1 VIQRV
6 LRILEYNK
14 IREQLISHAS
24 SSLGK
29 QKAADLSPSF
39 DFEDVKDLQESTD
52 ESVKVLRLKGNVPL
66 GGIRDIRT
74 SIKRAEIG
82 GLLNAEELLD
92 ISSTT
97 YAGRQFKKFILNM
110 VEAEIEIPILEG
122 LSKQIDPA
130 LEIEQEIRACIDDN
144 GEILDSASPLLRT
157 IRTQIRSY
165 EARVRE
171 KLESIIRSSSNQKKL
186 SDAIITIRNER
197 FVIPVKQ
204 EYRTAFGGMIHD
216 QSASGATLFIE
227 PASIVSINNQL
238 REAKGKEIQEINR
251 ILKNLSNMVA
261 ETTES
266 LLVNVQILAEVDFI
280 FAKARYSNALK
291 AVRPKLNNQGLV
303 NIKRGRH
310 PLLSDDEVVPLNI
323 ELGND
328 FTSLVITGPNT
339 GGKTVTLKT
348 TGLLTLMAQSGLQI
362 PADEGSEIAVF
373 KKIFADIGDEQ
384 SIEQSLSTFSSHMT
398 NIVQILKELDFE
410 SLVLFDEL
418 GAGTDPTEGAALAI
432 SILDYVYDR
441 GARVIATTHYSELKV
456 YAYNRKGVMNASV
469 EFDVETLRPTYR
481 LLIGI
486 PGRSNAFEISRR
498 IGLQPDIIESA
509 KSQISSETNNLE
521 AMIAAL
527 EDSQKRSERETEEAI
542 RVRKDAEQ
550 LRAEMQKQLDEL
562 NSKRDRIL
570 MNAESKALESIE
582 KAKKDAI
589 VIIKELREMQ
599 QQNQPVKEHKLI
611 EAQKRMED
619 VLPKL
624 HKKEVKVHQPKKGS
638 NLTTLKPGDEVKVQS
653 VNQKGHI
660 VEQISSKEYM
670 VQIGIMKMNV
680 AIDDLEVIKEEKK
693 EIVRPTI
700 KVKSEGLQR
709 TELDLRGKR
718 YEDAMIEVDKFLDS
732 SIVAGFP
739 QVSIIHGKGT
749 GALRN
754 GVQQLIKQ
762 NPHVKSTRFGAANE
776 GGSGVTIAKLK

>member
-1 VIQRV
+1 MNKRV

-14 IREQLISHAS
+14 IKEQLIAHAS

-29 QKAADLSPSF
+29 QKAEELQPVVEF
-39 DFEDVKDLQESTD
+39 DIVQQLQDSTD
-52 ESVKVLRLKGNVPL
+52 EGVNVLRLKGNVPL

-82 GLLNAEELLD
+82 GILNPEELLD
-92 ISSTT
+92 IATT
-97 YAGRQFKKFILNM
+97 IYGGRQFKKFLLNM
-110 VEAEIEIPILEG
+110 VEDGVELPILEA
-122 LSKQIDPA
+122 LCNQIDPA
-130 LEIEQEIRACIDDN
+130 MEVEHEIKACIDDN
-144 GEILDSASPLLRT
+144 AEILDSASQTLRT

-186 SDAIITIRNER
+186 SDAIITIRNDR

-204 EYRTAFGGMIHD
+204 EYRGAFGGMIHD

-238 REAKGKEIQEINR
+238 REAKGKETQEITR
-251 ILKNLSNMVA
+251 ILKSLTEKVA
-261 ETTES
+261 EIGQS
-266 LLVNVQILAEVDFI
+266 LLLNVQVLAEIDFI
-280 FAKARYSNALK
+280 FAKARYAHALK
-291 AVRPKLNNQGLV
+291 AVKPKLNDKGIIH
-303 NIKRGRH
+303 IKRGRH
-310 PLLSDDEVVPLNI
+310 PLIASNEVVPLTI

-398 NIVQILKELDFE
+398 NIVEILKEVDFE

-432 SILDYVYDR
+432 SILDYVYER
-441 GARVIATTHYSELKV
+441 GTRVIATTHYSELKV
-456 YAYNRKGVMNASV
+456 YAYNRQGVMNASV

-498 IGLQPDIIESA
+498 IGLQSNIIDRA
-509 KSQISSETNNLE
+509 KAQISSESNNLE
-521 AMIAAL
+521 AMIASL
-527 EDSQKRSERETEEAI
+527 EESQKRAERESEEASKI
-542 RVRKDAEQ
+542 
-550 LRAEMQKQLDEL
+550 RAEAESLRNKMQKELDEL
-562 NSKRDRIL
+562 NNKREQIL
-570 MNAESKALESIE
+570 QKAEAKALESIE
-582 KAKKDAI
+582 KAKKEA
-589 VIIKELREMQ
+589 VEIISELREMQ
-599 QQNQPVKEHKLI
+599 KQGQPVKEHKLI

-624 HKKEVKVHQPKKGS
+624 SKKGEKKS
-638 NLTTLKPGDEVKVQS
+638 TNQKSAPTSLKPGDEVRVHS

-660 VEQISSKEYM
+660 VEQTSEKEFL

-680 AIDDLEVIKEEKK
+680 KVADLEIIKEQKK
-693 EIVRPTI
+693 EQVRPTV

-709 TELDLRGKR
+709 MELDLRGYR
-718 YEDAMIEVDKFLDS
+718 FEDAMLEVDKFLDS
-732 SIVAGFP
+732 SVLSGFP

-754 GVQQLIKQ
+754 GVQQLLKQ
-762 NPHVKSTRFGAANE
+762 HPHVKSARYGAAGE
-776 GGSGVTIAKLK
+776 GGSGVTIVKLK